1 MDKEAENA
9 MTRRV
14 LNFALVALLSGIA
27 GAFAADPLPS
37 AESVL
42 DRYVQVTGGKQ
53 AYAKRKAE
61 IAHSTVEFA
70 ALGIKGTMTR
80 YAAEPDKYYTSM
92 DIEGLGKV
100 EMGINGQVAWENSA
114 LLGPRV
120 KTGLERAEAIREGSM
135 NSTLN
140 WRKLYPKVENA
151 GIESI
156 DGEDCYKVIMTP
168 AEGQPMIGYYQ
179 KKSGLQVKITT
190 ISTTQMG
197 DIPVEL
203 IASEYKDFGGIL
215 EPVKVIQKAG
225 PQEFTITLER
235 VEVNPVIPPDK
246 FALPAEIR
254 KLVDKADAK

>member
-1 MDKEAENA
+1 MN
-9 MTRRV
+9 RRI
-14 LNFALVALLSGIA
+14 ALILLTCAASG
-27 GAFAADPLPS
+27 FAADPLPS
-37 AESVL
+37 AESIL

-53 AYAKRKAE
+53 AYEKRKSE

-70 ALGIKGTMTR
+70 AIGIKGSMIR

-92 DIEGLGKV
+92 EIEGLGKV
-100 EMGINGQVAWENSA
+100 EMGVTGGVAWENSA

-120 KTGLERAEAIREGSM
+120 KTGIERAEAIREGSM

-140 WRKLYPKVENA
+140 WRKLFPKVENA
-151 GIESI
+151 GIESV

-190 ISTTQMG
+190 VSSTQMG

-203 IASEYKDFGGIL
+203 IASDYKNFGGIL
-215 EPVKVIQKAG
+215 EPAKVIQKAG
-225 PQEFTITLER
+225 PQEFTMTLDS
-235 VEVNPVIPPDK
+235 VEVNPAIPPAQ
-246 FALPAEIR
+246 FALPAEVR
-254 KLVDKADAK
+254 KLVDKAEGK

>member
-1 MDKEAENA
+1 MN
-9 MTRRV
+9 RPLLIV
-14 LNFALVALLSGIA
+14 LLAGPAL
-27 GAFAADPLPS
+27 FAADPLPS

-53 AYAKRKAE
+53 AYDKRKTE
-61 IAHSTVEFA
+61 IAHGTLEYTS
-70 ALGIKGTMTR
+70 LGIKGTITR
-80 YAAEPDKYYTSM
+80 YAADPDKYYASL

-100 EMGINGQVAWENSA
+100 EMGVNGQVAWENSA
-114 LLGPRV
+114 LLGPRLKSGV
-120 KTGLERAEAIREGSM
+120 ERAEAIREGSM
-135 NSTLN
+135 NSTVN
-140 WRKLYPKVENA
+140 WRKLYPKVQNA
-151 GIESI
+151 GIETI

-190 ISTTQMG
+190 VSSTQMG